1 MDLKSVLFRAWE
13 QGFSTNSDFA
23 RVHANEVAASASL
36 GFITTR
42 IKTQT
47 AYGTV
52 WRITK
57 TGIEVLDEC
66 YFQDGQ

>member
-1 MDLKSVLFRAWE
+1 MDLHPVLFKAWE
-13 QGFSTNSDFA
+13 QGFSTKSNFA
-23 RVHANEVAASASL
+23 REQANAIGACASL

-42 IKTQT
+42 IKTQK

-66 YFQDGQ
+66 YYQDRQ